1 MVYARMTVL
10 DGQPDQIDATAA
22 GIESDILPIL
32 REQAGFRGFTFMA
45 DRSSGRLIGT
55 SYWDSEEDMKAS
67 EESVRPSRER
77 AAAASGASGEPVVER
92 YEVLVDVE
100 A

>member
-1 MVYARMTVL
+1 MYARMTVL
-10 DGQPDQIDATAA
+10 DGETDRIDAAAA

-32 REQAGFRGFTFMA
+32 REQAGFRGFTLIA
-45 DRSSGRLIGT
+45 DRASGRLIGT
-55 SYWDSEEDMKAS
+55 SYWDSEEAMTAS
-67 EESVRPSRER
+67 EEAVRPSRER
-77 AAAASGASGEPVVER
+77 AAAASGASGGPVVER